1 MLYSAQCSFNQIKNM
16 NIGDKVRLVH
26 GREEGVIYAFL
37 PGNIVE
43 IEIED
48 GFRIPVLRNEIVT
61 ISPVEGQRLV
71 KEQDSRKIGSQND
84 IIVPRNAPFAE
95 KGIYLAFVAVN
106 DRAVTMHI
114 INNSD
119 WTLPFTAVA
128 INEQV
133 STGLA
138 GGVLQPRT
146 AQKLSELVMKDFEIW
161 PTFELKMLYYRDGN
175 HTLPQALT
183 KKIKCRAQS
192 FYKNKGKAPVL
203 GKEAFV
209 YQIDEENPKVEPQAT
224 PGNLSND
231 LKTSLMGGGKA
242 ETHVLEKPEQVVDLH
257 IEKLTKHVGSL
268 SNDSI
273 LKTQLAAFESSLESA
288 IANGME
294 EITFIHGAGSGV
306 LRTELHRRLGKN
318 QHVNYFKDAQKEK
331 FGYGA
336 TLVKIK

>member
-1 MLYSAQCSFNQIKNM
+1 M

-43 IEIED
+43 VEIED

-61 ISPVEGQRLV
+61 ISPIETQRLV
-71 KEQDSRKIGSQND
+71 KSPDAKKIGSQND
-84 IIVPRNAPFAE
+84 VIVPRNAPFAE

-119 WTLPFTAVA
+119 WILPFTATA
-128 INEQV
+128 TTEQV
-133 STGLA
+133 NNGLA
-138 GGVLQPRT
+138 AGVLQPRT
-146 AQKLSELVMKDFEIW
+146 AQKLTELIMKDFEAW
-161 PTFELKMLYYRDGN
+161 PVFDFKILYYREGN
-175 HTLPQALT
+175 HALPQMLN
-183 KKIKCRAQS
+183 KRIKCRAQS

-203 GKEAFV
+203 GKDAFV
-209 YQIDEENPKVEPQAT
+209 YQLDEENLKAETQPNLET
-224 PGNLSND
+224 LSND
-231 LKTSLMGGGKA
+231 LKTSMLGGGKT
-242 ETHVLEKPEQVVDLH
+242 EDVKIPRPEQVVDLH
-257 IEKLTKHVGSL
+257 IEKLTGNSKQL

-273 LKTQLAAFESSLESA
+273 LKTQLSVFESSLESA

>member
-1 MLYSAQCSFNQIKNM
+1 M

-48 GFRIPVLRNEIVT
+48 GFRIPVMRNEIVT
-61 ISPVEGQRLV
+61 ISPMESQRLI
-71 KEQDSRKIGSQND
+71 KSPDAKKIGSQSD
-84 IIVPRNAPFAE
+84 VIIPRNAPFAE

-119 WTLPFTAVA
+119 WILPFTAVA
-128 INEQV
+128 AHEQFN
-133 STGLA
+133 TGLA

-146 AQKLSELVMKDFEIW
+146 AQKLTELIMKDFEAW
-161 PTFELKMLYYRDGN
+161 PVFDFKILYYREGN

-183 KKIKCRAQS
+183 KRIKCRAQS

-203 GKEAFV
+203 GKDAFV
-209 YQIDEENPKVEPQAT
+209 YQLDEESLKPEVQPVIE
-224 PGNLSND
+224 NLSQD
-231 LKTSLMGGGKA
+231 LKNSMLGGGKT
-242 ETHVLEKPEQVVDLH
+242 ESFTIEKPDQVVDLH
-257 IEKLTKHVGSL
+257 IEKLSKQANQL
-268 SNDSI
+268 SSDSI
-273 LKTQLAAFESSLESA
+273 LKTQLSTFESSLEAA

-294 EITFIHGAGSGV
+294 EITFIHGAGSGA

>member
-1 MLYSAQCSFNQIKNM
+1 M

-26 GREEGVIYAFL
+26 GREEGVIHAFL

-61 ISPVEGQRLV
+61 ISPMEGQRLA
-71 KEQDSRKIGSQND
+71 KAPDSKKIGSQDD

-95 KGIYLAFVAVN
+95 KGIYLAFIAVN
-106 DRAVTMHI
+106 DRAVTMHL

-119 WTLPFTAVA
+119 WLLPFTAVA
-128 INEQV
+128 MQEQV
-133 STGLA
+133 TNGLA

-146 AQKLSELVMKDFEIW
+146 AQKLSELVMKDFETW
-161 PTFELKMLYYRDGN
+161 PTFEFKLLFYREGN
-175 HTLPQALT
+175 HSLPQSLT
-183 KKIKCRAQS
+183 KRIKCRAQS

-209 YQIDEENPKVEPQAT
+209 YQIDEENLKAESAPNPA
-224 PGNLSND
+224 NLSTD
-231 LKTSLMGGGKA
+231 LKTSLMGGSKV
-242 ETHVLEKPEQVVDLH
+242 EPPVVEKPEQVVDLH

-273 LKTQLAAFESSLESA
+273 LKTQLAAFETSLESA